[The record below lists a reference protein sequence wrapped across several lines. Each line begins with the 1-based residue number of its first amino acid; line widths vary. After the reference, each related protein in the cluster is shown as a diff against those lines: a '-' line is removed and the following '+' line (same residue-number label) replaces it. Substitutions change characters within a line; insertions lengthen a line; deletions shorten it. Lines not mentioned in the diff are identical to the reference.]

1 MSKQIEQ
8 RLTPTEILEE
18 FPILKRSGWNIQGIG
33 YLVRMKI
40 LNGVSGKFCYV
51 ERQSLLNLIQY
62 INTKI
67 ESQKIIV
74 KP

>member
-1 MSKQIEQ
+1 MRNQIEE
-8 RLTPTEILEE
+8 RLTPTEILTE

>member
-1 MSKQIEQ
+1 MKNTIEEK
-8 RLTPTEILEE
+8 LTPTEVLDE
-18 FPILKRSGWNIQGIG
+18 FPILRRSGWNIQGIG
-33 YLVRMKI
+33 YLVRMRI

-51 ERQSLLNLIQY
+51 ERTSLLNLIQY